1 MMYAVRTIGLAF
13 GLEAVYV
20 HERVFGEFQ
29 APREQ
34 TEDRVEDIEMVVLRK
49 RADLRK
55 NWLQRLWVFLKLV
68 DRAMN
73 C

>member
-13 GLEAVYV
+13 SLEAVYV

-29 APREQ
+29 APREK
-34 TEDRVEDIEMVVLRK
+34 TEDGVEDSEMVVLRK

-55 NWLQRLWVFLKLV
+55 NWL
-68 DRAMN
+68 
-73 C
+73 